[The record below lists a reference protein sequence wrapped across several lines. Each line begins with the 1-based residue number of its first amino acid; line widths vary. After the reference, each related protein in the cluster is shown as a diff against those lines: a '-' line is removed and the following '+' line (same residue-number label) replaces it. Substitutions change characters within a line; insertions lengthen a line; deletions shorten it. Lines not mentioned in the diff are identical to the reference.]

1 MPKWSVF
8 VVLVMCELIPLNNA
22 ACSLTLTV
30 EPWTDV
36 PRCQDG
42 VDKTFHPKG
51 TSWTN
56 SKCWTCTCLQSAMRC
71 CHGCCDGLP
80 SKLHFSGD
88 CEVKY
93 NYETCTFKVFQ
104 KGNPAIECPYS
115 ATGK

>member
-1 MPKWSVF
+1 MCMLKWSVL
-8 VVLVMCELIPLNNA
+8 VVLCGLIPLSNA
-22 ACSLTLTV
+22 ACFNAKLEFGATH
-30 EPWTDV
+30 
-36 PRCQDG
+36 CQDLA
-42 VDKTFHPKG
+42 DKTWHPVG
-51 TSWTN
+51 SAWTN
-56 SKCWTCTCLQSAMRC
+56 SKCNKCECNPTSLR
-71 CHGCCDGLP
+71 CCDGLP

>member
-1 MPKWSVF
+1 MERTLD
-8 VVLVMCELIPLNNA
+8 VLMKRDHRGE
-22 ACSLTLTV
+22 
-30 EPWTDV
+30 TDV

-71 CHGCCDGLP
+71 CHGGLMFQ
-80 SKLHFSGD
+80 SKHMKHLTDNFPAN
-88 CEVKY
+88 CEVTY
-93 NYETCTFKVFQ
+93 DYHTCTFKVFQ
-104 KGNPAIECPYS
+104 KGNPAIRCTYS